1 MVLVHV
7 CIIYN
12 TAIFFFF
19 FFFFFFF
26 HFDEIGEKPW
36 AEARALTEL

>member
-12 TAIFFFF
+12 TAIFF
-19 FFFFFFF
+19 

-36 AEARALTEL
+36 IEARALTEP